1 MRVKDTIQRM
11 DRVSRKSGAEGVG
24 MRKIVAALLGLIGGV
39 SAEGITLRRKLGL
52 SVPIIILLTALA
64 SCTRKEYFVERSI
77 W

>member
-1 MRVKDTIQRM
+1 MRVKDTIQRL
-11 DRVSRKSGAEGVG
+11 DRVSRKSGAEGVW

-52 SVPIIILLTALA
+52 SVPIIIQLAALA